1 MQQVLIHQ
9 ILLKTDLVNLKSGID
24 KLDSAKLKNIPNNLS
39 KLKCKEDKF
48 VEKLVPV
55 LVDLSKLSNIV
66 KTMLLKKMYIM
77 LRSNILK
84 IKHLILVI

>member
-39 KLKCKEDKF
+39 KLKYKEDKF
-48 VEKLVPV
+48 VEKKYLF
-55 LVDLSKLSNIV
+55 
-66 KTMLLKKMYIM
+66 LLI
-77 LRSNILK
+77 
-84 IKHLILVI
+84 

>member
-39 KLKCKEDKF
+39 KLKYKEDKF

-55 LVDLSKLSNIV
+55 PVDLSN
-66 KTMLLKKMYIM
+66 
-77 LRSNILK
+77 
-84 IKHLILVI
+84 